1 MRGFVPA
8 GGRFALC
15 GNIYAVTRAS
25 DLYLLRPTD
34 SSEITALP
42 YCWCS
47 VCVFRASPCLCQRAV
62 PIFGGCYGKC
72 RPDGTDVVV
81 TLVGP
86 LERGFSIPFG
96 GFSELGEPE
105 R

>member
-1 MRGFVPA
+1 MR
-8 GGRFALC
+8 C
-15 GNIYAVTRAS
+15 AVTFMRLRARRIYICCVLRIRRRLRRCLTAGAVFVS
-25 DLYLLRPTD
+25 FGILL
-34 SSEITALP
+34 
-42 YCWCS
+42 
-47 VCVFRASPCLCQRAV
+47 VCVSVLF

-96 GFSELGEPE
+96 GFSELGEPD